1 MAKFYLEKD
10 GPQRDHKKAEQ
21 ELRDQIGS
29 MIGHT
34 GFKGKLD
41 PRTANIE
48 VVKTLAAPILR
59 EFQETAAKRGALIAE
74 EFTDSQGRTCT
85 RYHGDAR
92 AGLAP
97 FAAPGKTCRVSPLSN
112 FDGKTY
118 LKGQEPNHVR
128 RAMLLRSNGLE

>member
-1 MAKFYLEKD
+1 MARFYLESD
-10 GPQRDHKKAEQ
+10 VPARDQKKAEM
-21 ELRDQIGS
+21 ELRDQVGS

-48 VVKTLAAPILR
+48 VVKSLATPILR
-59 EFQETAAKRGALIAE
+59 EFQETAAKRGTLIAE

-97 FAAPGKTCRVSPLSN
+97 FAAPGKTCRVAPLSN
-112 FDGKTY
+112 FEGKVF
-118 LKGQEPNHVR
+118 LKGQEPLAVK

>member
-21 ELRDQIGS
+21 ELRDQVGS

-41 PRTANIE
+41 PRTANIG
-48 VVKTLAAPILR
+48 VVQSLAAPILK
-59 EFQETAAKRGALIAE
+59 EFQEKAAKAGVLIAE
-74 EFTDSQGRTCT
+74 SYVDPMGRTCT
-85 RYHGDAR
+85 RYYGDAR

-97 FAAPGKTCRVSPLSN
+97 FAAPGKRCKISELSHFEGRV
-112 FDGKTY
+112 F

-128 RAMLLRSNGLE
+128 KAMLLRSNGLE

>member
-1 MAKFYLEKD
+1 MARFYLESD
-10 GPQRDHKKAEQ
+10 VPARDQKKAEM
-21 ELRDQIGS
+21 ELRDQVGS

-48 VVKTLAAPILR
+48 VVKSLATPILR
-59 EFQETAAKRGALIAE
+59 EFQETAAKRGTLIAE

-112 FDGKTY
+112 FEGKVF
-118 LKGQEPNHVR
+118 LKGQEPLAVK